1 MYTCSI
7 CNKPVTPPTK
17 CCEGSTIYA
26 KLSAVASGVGGLSEV
41 KKNNNITEESA
52 MVLKQMM
59 SMVLAKEFFGENK
72 TSIFANGIRIRD
84 DSTGRMFEFTLTAKE
99 V

>member
-7 CNKPVTPPTK
+7 CTKEVTPPVK

-26 KLSAVASGVGGLSEV
+26 KMSAVASGFGGVSEPV
-41 KKNNNITEESA
+41 RNNNVTEESA
-52 MVLKQMM
+52 MVLRQMM
-59 SMVLAKEFFGENK
+59 SMVLAKEFFGEK
-72 TSIFANGIRIRD
+72 KDSIFANDIRIKD
-84 DSTGRMFEFTLTAKE
+84 DSTGRTFTFTLTANE

>member
-7 CNKPVTPPTK
+7 CNKEVIPPVK

-26 KLSAVASGVGGLSEV
+26 KMSAVASGFGGVSEV
-41 KKNNNITEESA
+41 KKNNNLTEESA
-52 MVLKQMM
+52 MVLRQMM

-72 TSIFANGIRIRD
+72 DSIFANDIRIKD
-84 DSTGRMFEFTLTAKE
+84 YSTGRIFTFTLTAQE

>member
-7 CNKPVTPPTK
+7 CGKEVTPPTK

-26 KLSAVASGVGGLSEV
+26 KMSATASGMGGLAGAT
-41 KKNNNITEESA
+41 KNNNLTEESA
-52 MVLKQMM
+52 MVLRQMM
-59 SMVLAKEFFGENK
+59 SMILAKEFFGEGK
-72 TSIFANGIRIRD
+72 ESLFANDIRIKD
-84 DSTGRMFEFTLTAKE
+84 ESTGRMFAFTLKAHE